1 MAHKQPTL
9 TPASTT
15 SAIRL
20 PATGTTSHVST
31 VVPFGIYTGSV
42 DFLSGAAD
50 QVAYTYKKLGGDV
63 VDIELS
69 SSNVYAAY
77 EESVLEY
84 SYIVNVHQAKNILG
98 SVLGDTTGTFN
109 HRGNLKDGPL
119 SASLS
124 TGSVVGGE
132 FVHAKAGVGLKYPKV
147 EFSYARRF
155 AHGASAEVGVGGYK
169 NEYSASFD
177 TEEDVQDYDLQTMI
191 SSSALTSSYPHFN
204 KVGNKRINITQVY
217 YKTPQAMWRFYGYY
231 GGLNTVG
238 NLQNYGQWADDSQF
252 QIIPVWQN
260 KLQAKAFESAM
271 WTRTSHHSYEIKNNK
286 LRIFPHTTPVAPTK
300 MWIKFTVEEDAW
312 KEESD
317 KMVGT
322 DGINNM
328 NTIPFGNLPYE
339 SINSI
344 GKQWIR
350 RFALALTKEVL
361 GQVRGK
367 FSTIPIPGETVTLNH
382 SELLSQAKE
391 EKTSL
396 REELQK
402 TLDELTYAKL
412 SEQNGAIADSVRK
425 TQQAVPLSVYVG

>member
-9 TPASTT
+9 TPSSTT

-20 PATGTTSHVST
+20 PATGTTSHVSA

-50 QVAYTYKKLGGDV
+50 QVSYTYKKLGGDI

-119 SASLS
+119 SASLA

-132 FVHAKAGVGLKYPKV
+132 HVHAKAGVGLKYPKV

-169 NEYSASFD
+169 NEYSASFNTD
-177 TEEDVQDYDLQTMI
+177 ADVQDYDLQTII

-204 KVGNKRINITQVY
+204 KVGNKRINVTQVY
-217 YKTPQAMWRFYGYY
+217 YKTASSMWRFYGYY

-286 LRIFPHTTPVAPTK
+286 LRIFPHATSASPGK

-312 KEESD
+312 EEESD
-317 KMVGT
+317 KMIGS